1 MVIAANQYHRVYYVK
16 TPQNPTAIS
25 REAYT
30 HNILFGNTHHL
41 HDLLYMPQ
49 HTFSSLSDWLLNNT
63 SLKDLREISTVQKL
77 LIFISTSTISSY
89 NLFSLDYTAY

>member
-1 MVIAANQYHRVYYVK
+1 MDAFWQSYDDSFLEAVLLLMVIAANQYHRVYYIK

-63 SLKDLREISTVQKL
+63 SVRGCRPPYLVR
-77 LIFISTSTISSY
+77 
-89 NLFSLDYTAY
+89 AR